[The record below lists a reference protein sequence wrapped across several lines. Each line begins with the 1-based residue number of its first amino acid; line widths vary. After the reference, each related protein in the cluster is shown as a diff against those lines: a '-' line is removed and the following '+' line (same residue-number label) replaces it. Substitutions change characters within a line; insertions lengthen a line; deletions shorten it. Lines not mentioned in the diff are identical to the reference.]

1 MKTAVP
7 DRTKKKELLDTLLDE
22 LGEECRQTLDLLAK
36 LRGKR
41 NEKVRRTACPSMTP
55 FIVIGEALDGLGKQF
70 VVVGKAM
77 NHGLDAGTITKE
89 QYRTWADFAKR
100 FQTLYP
106 SLAQGWRDARKATDV
121 LAELSASIV
130 HLHLHTK
137 GMPDLI
143 DDVFDR
149 EEDDE
154 S

>member
-7 DRTKKKELLDTLLDE
+7 DRIKKKELLDTLLDE
-22 LGEECRQTLDLLAK
+22 LGGECRRTLELLAK
-36 LRGKR
+36 LHGKR
-41 NEKVRRTACPSMTP
+41 NGKVRR
-55 FIVIGEALDGLGKQF
+55 IDI
-70 VVVGKAM
+70 
-77 NHGLDAGTITKE
+77 
-89 QYRTWADFAKR
+89 
-100 FQTLYP
+100 
-106 SLAQGWRDARKATDV
+106 